1 LLERFKV
8 LGTHISTE
16 VREIEVTKI
25 PSYGISSFVDMELS
39 ALSEFIIRIRI
50 RILGAEMDNLY
61 LESTTVNYYRSQY
74 RNLNRR
80 SGRSVCVIPKYLQS
94 STVCHKI
101 KCKCPEYRADSH
113 QS

>member
-1 LLERFKV
+1 LAYHESGKNKCNFGGVGGGGYGCWNDVKS

-50 RILGAEMDNLY
+50 QILGAEMDNLY
-61 LESTTVNYYRSQY
+61 LESTTVNY
-74 RNLNRR
+74 
-80 SGRSVCVIPKYLQS
+80 
-94 STVCHKI
+94 
-101 KCKCPEYRADSH
+101 
-113 QS
+113 